1 MMDAESEVEAVDG
14 AGAAGLGFAAA
25 PALTAFFTLG
35 GSNFALAAR
44 LRPWLH
50 CEAADLAAEP
60 RALLLLLL
68 LPLPPLAEGAA
79 ALGVPESLPERSPA
93 RAYMSMP
100 ALRVPDGAAAN
111 NKMGYRDESAARD
124 ESARPGPPPARARE
138 RKRRGSKH
146 SSSSSKKAGRPRQ
159 RVDHVGQ
166 KYVLQRTFSP
176 PSTPDLPRIGARSGL
191 LSPLL
196 RFI

>member
-1 MMDAESEVEAVDG
+1 MSVYHAFVPSSALLLPDPPKPPPMMDAESEVEAVDG

-93 RAYMSMP
+93 RAYMSML
-100 ALRVPDGAAAN
+100 ARAAC
-111 NKMGYRDESAARD
+111 ARWRGCQQQNGISRR
-124 ESARPGPPPARARE
+124 ERRTRRERAPRPTTGARARE
-138 RKRRGSKH
+138 E
-146 SSSSSKKAGRPRQ
+146 ATRQ
-159 RVDHVGQ
+159 QAQQQQQQ
-166 KYVLQRTFSP
+166 KSR
-176 PSTPDLPRIGARSGL
+176 AAAAAH
-191 LSPLL
+191 
-196 RFI
+196 